1 MKPLRVLIIHNRY
14 RIPGGEDRVVEA
26 EARLLRERGHE
37 VLVHTRSN
45 VELESEGFVGRTAAA
60 WTAVWSRAGAR
71 EVLSL
76 VRDFR
81 PDVAH
86 VHNVFH
92 VISPAVYRA
101 LARSGVPVVQTLHNY
116 RLLCPGALFL
126 RDGSVCEACLGRFFA
141 WPGVVHRC
149 YRGSLGASLAV
160 AGSVAA
166 HRLLGTWD
174 RAVTLYIALTE
185 FARNKFIVAGFP
197 PERVV
202 VKPNFV
208 YPPASEQVRSGPG
221 DFFLYVGRLSPEKG
235 VGTLLSAWRS
245 RELSR
250 VPLVVCG
257 DGPLAGEVREAAAL
271 SGGAIRYLGR
281 VGPKEVARLMG
292 KARALLFPSL
302 CYETFSLV
310 IAEAYAGGL
319 PVLASR
325 LGAAAEL
332 VEDGVTGVLLSP
344 GEPEAWR
351 QAVLWAWGEPSRLSA
366 MGERARRV
374 YEDRYSPEAN
384 YRLLLQIYYR
394 VLGKE
399 VQKDVPAAAV

>member
-1 MKPLRVLIIHNRY
+1 VGALRILIIHNRY
-14 RIPGGEDRVVEA
+14 RIAGGEDRVVEA

-45 VELESEGFVGRTAAA
+45 EELESGSVVGRTAAA
-60 WTAVWSRAGAR
+60 LRAVWSRAAVR
-71 EVLSL
+71 EVLAR

-126 RDGSVCEACLGRFFA
+126 RDGRVCEDCLGRFFA

-149 YRGSLGASLAV
+149 YRGSLGASLGV

-166 HRLLGTWD
+166 HRLLGTWE
-174 RAVTLYIALTE
+174 RAVSLYIALTQ
-185 FARNKFIVAGFP
+185 FARSKFIAAGFP

-208 YPPASEQVRSGPG
+208 YPPASERVRRGPG
-221 DFFLYVGRLSPEKG
+221 DFFLYMGRLSPEKG
-235 VGTLLSAWRS
+235 VGTLLSTWRS
-245 RELSR
+245 PELGR
-250 VPLVVCG
+250 VPLVLCG
-257 DGPLAGEVREAAAL
+257 DGPLAGEVREAAAA

-281 VGPKEVARLMG
+281 VGPEEIARLMG
-292 KARALLFPSL
+292 EARALLFPSL
-302 CYETFSLV
+302 WYEAFPLV
-310 IAEAYAGGL
+310 IAEAYASGL

-332 VEDGVTGVLLSP
+332 VEDGATGALLPP
-344 GEPEAWR
+344 GEPEAWC
-351 QAVLWAWGEPSRLSA
+351 AGVLWAWREPSCLSA

-374 YEDRYSPEAN
+374 YEERYSPEAN
-384 YRLLLQIYYR
+384 YRLLLEIYHR

-399 VQKDVPAAAV
+399 VQEGVPAAAI